1 MFACTFLLDKKCVTK
16 FKIYILD
23 AKIYI
28 YIYMY
33 LYMYLFDFT
42 FKFVIAKSYL
52 KNMSYLLF

>member
-28 YIYMY
+28 YIYVS
-33 LYMYLFDFT
+33 LHVL
-42 FKFVIAKSYL
+42 V
-52 KNMSYLLF
+52 